1 VCMPRED
8 MLMQGMREEE
18 VVLAGA
24 VIEVDVVDIGDE

>member
-1 VCMPRED
+1 MPRED

>member
-1 VCMPRED
+1 MPRED
-8 MLMQGMREEE
+8 MLMQGMCKEE